1 MLQTQIANSPFII
14 NFKID
19 GNNSKSI
26 KKYTFWLLFFS
37 SLFSSQFL
45 FAQCPP
51 GDVTLE
57 TQDQI
62 DNFVSTYPSC
72 TRLNGSLLV
81 KSVEVTDLS
90 FLSNIISISGDLTLQ
105 NTIAEEIS
113 LNELVKVDG
122 DFNIYGNYYLL
133 YVRVSVISFIGGG
146 LDIEGM
152 SNANILT
159 GFDKITSLKFFIFI
173 DNGGLETLPA
183 FNNLQVIQEDIII
196 IANQKLKEILG
207 FQSLTC
213 VNNIFINFNV
223 ALKIIDSFSSITKLL
238 GEPGGLQITENSA
251 LESISGFQSLEN
263 TENIIFDNNAGS
275 GAPNSLP
282 NFPSLRSAGYIYFT
296 QLTMPENYTAFNNLV
311 QINDLKVES
320 NTNLKNLKGFNKI
333 QSTKNLWIDNNLN
346 LETIDGFENL
356 NLINGSFKLSNNI
369 KLFEVNAFKSA
380 EYVENAFWLLNN
392 SLTNFDFLKNMH
404 NVSSDNSNI
413 FIQAMPS
420 VQDCSGLSNL
430 LKYGNISNIINVS
443 TGSVGCNSRA
453 DIEAAADTDKDGIL
467 DVDDLDD
474 DNDGLSDLEE
484 NGGNEFLDTDGD
496 YLPDHVDLD
505 SDNDGCPDKEEGF
518 AFFQQPALSPQV
530 IKNPE
535 FLEVSAGNPAIFSI
549 ETINADKF
557 QWQVS
562 KDNGNT
568 WEDLDANN
576 IYSGV
581 KISMLTIQN
590 TTKEFHNY
598 LLRVKIANS
607 GNSCKAQITSCFASL
622 SVKSSVLGDPGED
635 TQLKLCPSSGEI
647 DLFSLIEGTPD
658 KGGQWSPPL
667 NSGTSI
673 FNPSV
678 DAEGTYKYWFRDDSC
693 QTANSEIFI
702 SFEDI
707 PTAGTDGELTI
718 CKSSTP
724 VDLFTKL
731 NGTPASGGTWS
742 PALVGGG
749 GIFDPEIDSG
759 KKYMYTVEVSGCGQ
773 TTAEIVVNLIE
784 EELNAGEDVYIEL
797 CENQSAINLI
807 DYFSDDVQ
815 RQGSWSP
822 ELTNGSVFDLTMD
835 VPGEY
840 KYTVFIEGCG
850 ADAATFTINMLKEL
864 NSGED
869 TQVSLCRDSGPY
881 NLFEYL
887 GGNPDEGGIPTNVKF

>member
-1 MLQTQIANSPFII
+1 MLQTQIRFHIVKFNHKTDSNI
-14 NFKID
+14 
-19 GNNSKSI
+19 SKTQRN
-26 KKYTFWLLFFS
+26 YTYWLFFFI

-45 FAQCPP
+45 FAQCPT

-62 DNFVSTYPSC
+62 NNFVATYPSC
-72 TRLNGSLLV
+72 THLKGSLLV

-90 FLSNIISISGDLTLQ
+90 FLNNIISISGDLTIQ

-113 LNELVKVDG
+113 LNNLENVDG
-122 DFNIYGNYYLL
+122 DFNIFGNYYLL
-133 YVRVSVISFIGGG
+133 YVRVPNISSIGGG
-146 LDIEGM
+146 IDIEGM
-152 SNANILT
+152 SNANTLT
-159 GFDKITSLKFFIFI
+159 GFDKITSLKFFRFV
-173 DNGGLETLPA
+173 DNGNIETLPA
-183 FNNLQVIQEDIII
+183 FSNLQVIQEDIII
-196 IANQKLKEILG
+196 IANPTLNEILG

-213 VNNIFINFNV
+213 VNNIFINGNPD
-223 ALKIIDSFSSITKLL
+223 LKIIDSFSSITKLL
-238 GEPGGLQITENSA
+238 GESGGLQITENPI

-263 TENIIFDNNAGS
+263 TENIILDNNGGS

-282 NFPSLRSAGYIYFT
+282 SFPSLRSAGYIYLR
-296 QLTMPENYTAFNNLV
+296 QLTLPENYSAFNNLV
-311 QINDLKVES
+311 QINDLKIES
-320 NTNLKNLKGFNKI
+320 LRNLKHLKGFNKI
-333 QSTKNLWIDNNLN
+333 QFTKNLWMDNNLN
-346 LETIDGFENL
+346 LETIEGFENL
-356 NLINGSFKLSNNI
+356 KLINGSFKLSNNI
-369 KLFEVNAFKSA
+369 KLFEVNAFKSL
-380 EYVENAFWLLNN
+380 EFVENAFWLLNN
-392 SLTNFDFLKNMH
+392 SLTNFNFLKNLH
-404 NVSSDNSNI
+404 SIGSDNSDV

-420 VQDCSGLSNL
+420 IQDCSGLSNL
-430 LKYGNISNIINVS
+430 LKYGNISNVINVS
-443 TGSVGCNSRA
+443 TGSVGCNTRA

-518 AFFQQPALSPQV
+518 AFFQQPVLSPQV

-535 FLEVSAGNPAIFSI
+535 FLDVSAGNTASFSV

-568 WEDLDANN
+568 WEDIDANN

-598 LLRVKIANS
+598 LFRVKIANS

-635 TQLKLCPSSGEI
+635 TQLKFCPSSGEI

-702 SFEDI
+702 SFKGI
-707 PTAGTDGELTI
+707 PTAGSDGELTI
-718 CKSSTP
+718 CKSSKP

-742 PALVGGG
+742 PALVGG

-797 CENQSAINLI
+797 CENQSAINLN

-815 RQGSWSP
+815 RQGTWSP
-822 ELTNGSVFDLTMD
+822 ELTNGSVFDPAMD
-835 VPGEY
+835 IPGEY
-840 KYTVFIEGCG
+840 KYTVIIEGCG
-850 ADAATFTINMLKEL
+850 ADDAIFTIKLLKGQILERIL
-864 NSGED
+864 RL
-869 TQVSLCRDSGPY
+869 VSVEMVDPIIFLS
-881 NLFEYL
+881 
-887 GGNPDEGGIPTNVKF
+887 I